1 MRDSFYINRLEE
13 WLNGMTEKEL
23 KEIDYRY
30 LGDTQVQL
38 GHYEHIF
45 EKGLELIKSEPHPKE
60 LLLKILDEYL
70 VRLEELPNFTQS
82 TFDSEELDEETREKM
97 KSLVLFGTQ
106 ATLIKENAK
115 IQNDLRVA
123 KQNYQDLLSVIT
135 HEFKNSLTS
144 IYGYNRIINKRVSEG
159 RSEQLPEITGQVDR
173 LTRKLFNVIDTLLNM
188 SLIEQGRLKASVFQF
203 QIIADVLEP
212 VIKELELQVSEKGM
226 AVEIISREDD
236 VILQGDSELLQI
248 VFRNLIL
255 NAIQYGKENSD
266 IEIHVERVR
275 DRLLV
280 DVLNQGA
287 GLERKYL
294 NRIFEKFSR
303 FHTKSK
309 NTNVGIGLFTV
320 KHIVEV
326 HGGSI
331 RAESRV
337 GEWMRFI
344 INLPLKQSEGK

>member
-1 MRDSFYINRLEE
+1 MKDSFYINRLEE

-45 EKGLELIKSEPHPKE
+45 QKGLDLIKSEPNPKE

-70 VRLEELPNFTQS
+70 VRLDDLPNFSQIS
-82 TFDSEELDEETREKM
+82 FESADLDDATREKM

-115 IQNDLRVA
+115 IQNELKEA
-123 KQNYQDLLSVIT
+123 NQNYKDLLSVIT

-144 IYGYNRIINKRVSEG
+144 IYGYNRIINKRVREN
-159 RSEQLPEITGQVDR
+159 RVEQLPDITRQVDH
-173 LTRKLFNVIDTLLNM
+173 LTKKLFNVIDTLLNM

-203 QIIADVLEP
+203 QIIADVISP
-212 VIKELELQVSEKGM
+212 VINELELQVSEKGM
-226 AVEIISREDD
+226 AVEVISREDD
-236 VILQGDSELLQI
+236 VILQGDAELLQI

-255 NAIQYGKENSD
+255 NAIQYGKQGTD
-266 IEIHVERVR
+266 IEVHVERIQ
-275 DRLLV
+275 DRLLL
-280 DVLNQGA
+280 DVLNQGI

-294 NRIFEKFSR
+294 RRIFDKFSR
-303 FHTKSK
+303 FHNKSK
-309 NTNVGIGLFTV
+309 STNVGIGLFTV
-320 KHIVEV
+320 RHIVEL
-326 HGGSI
+326 HHGSI
-331 RAESRV
+331 NAESHP

-344 INLPLKQSEGK
+344 INLPLKQVKE